1 MEIGKNGLSGRN
13 NEAVDSRGFLSSNI
27 SQFHEIKSLPCQWL
41 NVLLLLGKA
50 ITQKNESFMRDSQ
63 TIGGLPVGQQGLPS
77 ILEHLTSCY
86 TRGNWKNR
94 TNMPNCDNVR
104 PRIRSQS

>member
-13 NEAVDSRGFLSSNI
+13 NEAVDSRWFLSSNI
-27 SQFHEIKSLPCQWL
+27 LQFHEIKSLPCQWL

-63 TIGGLPVGQQGLPS
+63 SFRDGLGMCGS
-77 ILEHLTSCY
+77 GMEYDLTSLHSK
-86 TRGNWKNR
+86 G
-94 TNMPNCDNVR
+94 
-104 PRIRSQS
+104 

>member
-13 NEAVDSRGFLSSNI
+13 NEALDSRWFPSSNI
-27 SQFHEIKSLPCQWL
+27 LQFHEIKSLQCQWL
-41 NVLLLLGKA
+41 NVPSLFGKA
-50 ITQKNESFMRDSQ
+50 LTQRNESFMRDSQ
-63 TIGGLPVGQQGLPS
+63 TMGGLPVGQQGLPS

-86 TRGNWKNR
+86 TRRNWENR
-94 TNMPNCDNVR
+94 TNIPNYDNVR